1 MKSANENI
9 LRIALP
15 TLCLAAVFGFWTLY
29 VRNAEIS
36 PFVLPPPS
44 KIATAFYN
52 LVFDP
57 AAWRHARITVT
68 ETLGGFLSA
77 TVVGIL
83 AGTAMAK
90 FPPLEWTFKPFIII
104 LQLVPKIALAPLFV
118 LWFGFGLES
127 KIVISAVLSFFPI
140 FANTLLAIKSV
151 DAGDREVFAS
161 LRASPLQTFLML
173 EWPSALPV
181 ILTGMEIAIVLA
193 TIGAIVGE
201 FIGGNAGL
209 GHLALAKLQE
219 LQVDGLF
226 AVILMLTLIG
236 LAMYGAVT
244 LLRRLLVPWH
254 QASGNVL

>member
-1 MKSANENI
+1 MRQSNETL
-9 LRIALP
+9 LRIGLP
-15 TLCLAAVFGFWTLY
+15 ALCLAIVYAGWTFY
-29 VRNAEIS
+29 VHNAEIS
-36 PFVLPPPS
+36 PFVLPPPG
-44 KIATAFYN
+44 KIGAAFYK
-52 LVFDP
+52 LMFDP
-57 AAWRHARITVT
+57 AAWHHARITVI
-68 ETLGGFLSA
+68 ETLGGFFCA
-77 TVVGIL
+77 VVAGIV
-83 AGTAMAK
+83 AGAAMAK
-90 FPPLEWTFKPFIII
+90 FQLLEWAFKPFIII

-127 KIVISAVLSFFPI
+127 KIVISGVLSFFPI

-161 LRASPLQTFLML
+161 LRARPMQTFMLL

-236 LAMYGAVT
+236 LAMYGSVT
-244 LLRRLLVPWH
+244 LLRRLLAPWH

>member
-1 MKSANENI
+1 MKSINESV

-15 TLCLAAVFGFWTLY
+15 TICLAAVFGFWTFY

-36 PFVLPPPS
+36 PFVLPPPG

-52 LVFDP
+52 LIFDP

-77 TVVGIL
+77 TVVGIV

-90 FPPLEWTFKPFIII
+90 FQPLEWALKPFIII

-151 DAGDREVFAS
+151 DPGDREVFAS
-161 LRASPLQTFLML
+161 LRAGPLQTFLML

-209 GHLALAKLQE
+209 GHLALSKLQE

>member
-1 MKSANENI
+1 MKSRDTF

-15 TLCLAAVFGFWTLY
+15 AICLAAVFGLWTWY
-29 VRNAEIS
+29 VRSAAIS
-36 PFVLPPPS
+36 PFVLPAPE
-44 KIATAFYN
+44 KIGVAFYN
-52 LVFDP
+52 LIFDP

-68 ETLGGFLSA
+68 ETLGGFLLA
-77 TVVGIL
+77 TFAGVV

-90 FPPLEWTFKPFIII
+90 FQPLEWAFKPFIII

-140 FANTLLAIKSV
+140 FANTLMAIKSV
-151 DAGDREVFAS
+151 DPNDREVFAS
-161 LRASPLQTFLML
+161 LRASSLQTFLML
-173 EWPSALPV
+173 EWPAALPV

-209 GHLALAKLQE
+209 GHLALSKLQE

-226 AVILMLTLIG
+226 AVILLLTLIG
-236 LAMYGAVT
+236 LAMYGSVT
-244 LLRRLLVPWH
+244 LLRRMLVPWH

>member
-36 PFVLPPPS
+36 PFVLPPPG

-161 LRASPLQTFLML
+161 LRASPLQTFVML

>member
-1 MKSANENI
+1 MKNESV

-15 TLCLAAVFGFWTLY
+15 VLCLAIVFAGWTLY

-36 PFVLPPPS
+36 PFVLPPPG

-52 LVFDP
+52 LIFDP

-68 ETLGGFLSA
+68 ETLGGFLLA
-77 TVVGIL
+77 TVTGIV

-90 FPPLEWTFKPFIII
+90 FQPLEWTFKPFIIV

-151 DAGDREVFAS
+151 DPGDREVFAS
-161 LRASPLQTFLML
+161 LRAGRLQTFLLL

-209 GHLALAKLQE
+209 GHLALSKLQE

-236 LAMYGAVT
+236 LVMYGCVT

>member
-1 MKSANENI
+1 MNGARDNI

-15 TLCLAAVFGFWTLY
+15 VITLAVLFAGWTIY

-36 PFVLPPPS
+36 PFVLPPPG

-52 LVFDP
+52 LLFDP

-68 ETLGGFLSA
+68 ETLGGFLCA
-77 TVVGIL
+77 TVAGIF
-83 AGTAMAK
+83 AGTLMAK
-90 FPPLEWTFKPFIII
+90 FQPLEWAFKPFIIV

-140 FANTLLAIKSV
+140 FANTLMAIKSV
-151 DAGDREVFAS
+151 DPGDREVFES

-173 EWPSALPV
+173 EWPAALPV

-209 GHLALAKLQE
+209 GHLALMKLQE

-236 LAMYGAVT
+236 LAMYGGVT

>member
-1 MKSANENI
+1 MKKVNENI

-36 PFVLPPPS
+36 PFVLPPPG

-52 LVFDP
+52 LIFDP
-57 AAWRHARITVT
+57 AAWRHARITVI

-90 FPPLEWTFKPFIII
+90 FQPLEWAFKPFIII

-161 LRASPLQTFLML
+161 LRAGPLQTFLLL

-209 GHLALAKLQE
+209 GHLALSKLQE

-236 LAMYGAVT
+236 LVMYGAVT

>member
-1 MKSANENI
+1 MMRRNENVW
-9 LRIALP
+9 RIALP
-15 TLCLAAVFGFWTLY
+15 ILFVLIVFGVWTVY
-29 VRNAEIS
+29 VRQAEIS
-36 PFVLPPPS
+36 PFVLPPPG

-52 LVFDP
+52 LLFDP

-68 ETLGGFLSA
+68 ETLGGFLIA
-77 TVVGIL
+77 TIVGVT
-83 AGTAMAK
+83 AGAAMAK
-90 FPPLEWTFKPFIII
+90 FPPVEWAFKPFIII

-140 FANTLLAIKSV
+140 FANSLMAIKSV
-151 DAGDREVFAS
+151 DPGDREVFAS
-161 LRASPLQTFLML
+161 LRASSWQTFFLL
-173 EWPSALPV
+173 EWPAALPV

-209 GHLALAKLQE
+209 GHMALTKLQE

-226 AVILMLTLIG
+226 AVILLLTLIG
-236 LAMYGAVT
+236 LLMYGSVT
-244 LLRRLLVPWH
+244 LLRRLLAPWH
-254 QASGNVL
+254 PASRNIL